1 MNLVI
6 VESPAKAKTIN
17 KYLGDNYKVLAS
29 YGHIR
34 DLPSKNGSV
43 NPDQDFKMEWE
54 VDSFSKKYLK
64 EITDA
69 AKDSSKIILATD
81 PDREGEA
88 IAWHVKEYLNEKKL
102 LKDKEIERVVF
113 NEITKKAVIQGIE
126 NPRQIEPL
134 LVDAY
139 MARRALDYL
148 VGFNISPI
156 LWTKLPGSKS
166 AGRVQSVA
174 LKLITEREH
183 AIESFKPE
191 EFWTLSIKF
200 ADTANQNFTASISQL
215 DNNKIEKFSFRNK
228 EEINKA
234 ISSINK
240 KKFSI
245 TDISSKIV
253 NRNPSGPF
261 TTSTLQQ
268 TASSRLGFG
277 ASRTMQIAQKL
288 YQGIEMEGETIGL
301 ITYMRTDGTNLSK
314 DAVTSFRNYIQKE
327 IGNEYLPKDVL
338 NYSGKKAKNAQE
350 AHEAIRPTDIIRTP
364 QSVKKYLST
373 DQNKL
378 YDLIW
383 SRALSSQMES
393 AKFDRNTITITSDN
407 NDTICKASGSVLK
420 FDGFLKIYNN
430 QSKDDDENILPAVSK
445 GPINIE
451 ALIDEQH
458 YTQPPPRYSEASLVK
473 KLEELGIGRPST
485 YASIISTI
493 ANRGYAEIL
502 NKRFFPTDRGKLIS
516 AFLEKLFS
524 KYVDYN
530 FTAGLED
537 QLDEITTGKESWIKV
552 LELFWKD
559 FNNNVSEVKEK
570 RTREVLDLLNDSL
583 GELIFDKDNE
593 GNVVRKCQ
601 LCSSGT
607 LSLKNSFR
615 GGAFI
620 GCSNYPECKFTR
632 PLSKAKAAAQAQ
644 LAEPKFIGK
653 HENGNDIYLKNGRF
667 GPYLQYE
674 KIPSDIEVE
683 KISKKKKKTKK
694 LKSDVNELLKNVSIP
709 KGLELESINLEKA
722 QFLCSLPKSLGIN
735 PDNQKEIT
743 LNVGR
748 FGPYLKCE
756 NKSARIENVEEIFS
770 IGLNRAITLIAEA
783 KPGRMSSSMI
793 KDLGEHPED
802 KKPVRVMKGQ
812 YGPYIKY
819 KSLNATIPEEKDP
832 TELTMEEA
840 LILIEKRKEYD
851 KSKKSKSKKKK

>member
-350 AHEAIRPTDIIRTP
+350 AHEAIRPTDIVRTP

-674 KIPSDIEVE
+674 KIPSDLEVE
-683 KISKKKKKTKK
+683 KNSKKKKKTKK

-851 KSKKSKSKKKK
+851 KTKKKKKKK